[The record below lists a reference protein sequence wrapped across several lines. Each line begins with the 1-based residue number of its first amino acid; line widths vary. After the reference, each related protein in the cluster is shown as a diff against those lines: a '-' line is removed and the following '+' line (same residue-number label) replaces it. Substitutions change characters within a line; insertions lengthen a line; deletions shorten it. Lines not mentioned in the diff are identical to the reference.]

1 MKKAPRVQ
9 LARNQI
15 DIEDKAKMTR
25 HARIHV
31 QAALATG
38 QLTLDQWDARRTEDG
53 MVSVIDVIADVTGKT
68 AHYASN
74 VYNDLVREERVPDCE
89 KRSLPPR
96 SHLSV
101 SRNPGHTQ
109 RRSGGFS
116 CAVQPTPVATAA
128 EMVEIVWQLPGTAD
142 FRRNCAQTV
151 VRYLGG
157 DESLV
162 DEIRRNRAAQERLA
176 RDDPTHTARVFGE
189 AVEAEAAGSAPD
201 AAERAE
207 KRRRMRAETD
217 QLEIQNL
224 NTCAQALSACVQAL
238 AAIGQNLDDSM
249 IWSYRDRMSNLM
261 RGDANAEQQESNDAG
276 GFLAQTRG
284 MAASLVEKLRIPF
297 GRIAARRLRERDGLP
312 HDAPL
317 PKLRK
322 RCGGSDINVTLFR
335 VPQDAGVLEAAYEE
349 LLRSSHYAEATGN
362 QQQASGATHPTQ
374 QAGQQRGYQRLFFPR
389 AA

>member
-1 MKKAPRVQ
+1 
-9 LARNQI
+9 
-15 DIEDKAKMTR
+15 MTR

-31 QAALATG
+31 QAPLATG

-53 MVSVIDVIADVTGKT
+53 KVSVIDVIADVTGKT
-68 AHYASN
+68 PHYASN
-74 VYNDLVREERVPDCE
+74 VYNDLVREERVPECE

-96 SHLSV
+96 SSCLASWI
-101 SRNPGHTQ
+101 SGSQ
-109 RRSGGFS
+109 RIQRGG
-116 CAVQPTPVATAA
+116 ARVDQETPVATAA

-157 DESLV
+157 DETLV

-201 AAERAE
+201 AGERAA
-207 KRRRMRAETD
+207 KLRRLHAETN

-224 NTCAQALSACVQAL
+224 NACVAAL
-238 AAIGQNLDDSM
+238 NAIGQDMDDAM
-249 IWSYRDRMSNLM
+249 KWSYRDRVSNLM
-261 RGDANAEQQESNDAG
+261 RGSATAEQQDTIDAG
-276 GFLAQTRG
+276 GFLTQTRG
-284 MAASLVEKLRIPF
+284 MAPSLVEKLRIPF

-349 LLRSSHYAEATGN
+349 LLRSRHYAEATGN
-362 QQQASGATHPTQ
+362 HQQASGATYPTQ
-374 QAGQQRGYQRLFFPR
+374 QTGQQRGYQRLFFPR

>member
-1 MKKAPRVQ
+1 MK
-9 LARNQI
+9 
-15 DIEDKAKMTR
+15 DKAKMTHHSKR
-25 HARIHV
+25 RV
-31 QAALATG
+31 QARLAED
-38 QLTLDQWDARRTEDG
+38 QLTLENWDARRTHDNK
-53 MVSVIDVIADVTGKT
+53 VSVIDVIADVRSVS
-68 AHYASN
+68 HNYAAQL
-74 VYNDLVREERVPDCE
+74 YQRLVSEERVPDCE
-89 KRSLPPR
+89 KRPLPPR
-96 SHLSV
+96 HVTAECS
-101 SRNPGHTQ
+101 NAQ

-116 CAVQPTPVATAA
+116 CTAQLTPVATAA
-128 EMVEIVWQLPGTAD
+128 EMVEIVWQLPGTAE

-157 DESLV
+157 DETLV

-176 RDDPTHTARVFGE
+176 RDNPTHTARVFGE

-207 KRRRMRAETD
+207 KRRRMSAETD

-224 NTCAQALSACVQAL
+224 NACVAAL
-238 AAIGQNLDDSM
+238 NAIGQDMDDAM
-249 IWSYRDRMSNLM
+249 KWSYRDRVSNLM
-261 RGDANAEQQESNDAG
+261 RGSATAEQQDTIDAG

-349 LLRSSHYAEATGN
+349 LLRSSHYAGATGN

-374 QAGQQRGYQRLFFPR
+374 QSGQHRGHQRPFFPW